1 MLELQPNDYTEVK
14 REPHGSI
21 KKEKKFFIYLT
32 KTHLA
37 GICTGTL
44 LLRNPG

>member
-21 KKEKKFFIYLT
+21 KKEKKFFIHLT
-32 KTHLA
+32 QTHF
-37 GICTGTL
+37 
-44 LLRNPG
+44 